1 MATFKDSALDFKFA
15 WPCPHMQRN
24 YTNSPLVY
32 TVLLQCFSFINF
44 SCLSPIFHSKSFV
57 DSLIAATAA
66 KLLQSCQTLCNPID
80 GSPPGSPIPG
90 ILQARTLEGV
100 AISFSNAWKWSHSV
114 VSDSSRPHGLQPTRL
129 LRPWDFPGKSTGVG
143 CQCLLQIVL
152 LCWHKMEYLTLGGRW
167 CLSYSFSIGRLLS
180 VSPNSMWTMVCWT
193 DWL

>member
-66 KLLQSCQTLCNPID
+66 KLLQSCQTLCNPTD
-80 GSPPGSPIPG
+80 GSPPGSPLAWDSPGKNTGGGCHFLLQCVKVKSLSRVWLFSTPWTAAYKAPSSMGFSRQEYWSGLPVPSPDRLIMLAQNG
-90 ILQARTLEGV
+90 ILDFRRKV
-100 AISFSNAWKWSHSV
+100 MSI
-114 VSDSSRPHGLQPTRL
+114 L
-129 LRPWDFPGKSTGVG
+129 LFFHW
-143 CQCLLQIVL
+143 
-152 LCWHKMEYLTLGGRW
+152 
-167 CLSYSFSIGRLLS
+167 
-180 VSPNSMWTMVCWT
+180 
-193 DWL
+193 